1 MSDDDQPTNRKVT
14 AAHPFRCL
22 YPCIGVA
29 PVRITRLGKAHLYPC
44 IPFRVERLSRA
55 DKKIAVELPLLG
67 QSNENFLNEPIWALQ
82 LWVKLNSEPIS
93 KNDTGPWQDEQFFMA
108 CPFTA
113 EAINVWYQLH
123 GQKKNHHHRR
133 SRYFRFCNCRTLA
146 SNFNKSDIGKSKEQ
160 ASFVKLPP
168 RQRGRA
174 VWAARKKNHFNKT
187 WSLGRRLKA
196 PSVAV

>member
-14 AAHPFRCL
+14 AAHP
-22 YPCIGVA
+22 
-29 PVRITRLGKAHLYPC
+29 C
-44 IPFRVERLSRA
+44 IPLRVERLSRA
-55 DKKIAVELPLLG
+55 DKKIPVELPLLS
-67 QSNENFLNEPIWALQ
+67 QSNENFLNDPIWALQ
-82 LWVKLNSEPIS
+82 LCVKLNSEPIF

-133 SRYFRFCNCRTLA
+133 SRYFLFCNFQTLA

-168 RQRGRA
+168 G
-174 VWAARKKNHFNKT
+174 
-187 WSLGRRLKA
+187 
-196 PSVAV
+196 SVAERFGQPEKTFQQNMVLGTQA